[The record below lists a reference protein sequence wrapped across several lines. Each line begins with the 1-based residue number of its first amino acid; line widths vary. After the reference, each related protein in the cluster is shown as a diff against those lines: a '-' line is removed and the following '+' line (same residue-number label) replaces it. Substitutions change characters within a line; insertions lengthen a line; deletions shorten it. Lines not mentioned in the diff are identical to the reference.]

1 MSSGNT
7 PGSESPYQQALQ
19 REQRKTD
26 ILRQRTSLRLL
37 NAISTMYL
45 RNAGSPLTHPATEQ
59 EVNRRR
65 SIRARERRAIAERE
79 QELDRLQKELDEINR
94 IDRAN
99 SPVGLEVSDSDAL
112 LPEGPGSTAGVAT
125 HQAID
130 PEDEDAG
137 ESDADDEREG
147 SDGSGKHESS
157 DEENTAGAS
166 DNPSANLPRTRY
178 ISMKALNEQ
187 GLIGVGIYSDV
198 YRSEATDALYFLSDL
213 GEKIWLTDENGDCV
227 LAQDQNL

>member
-7 PGSESPYQQALQ
+7 PGSEPPHQQLQ
-19 REQRKTD
+19 REQRKAD

-37 NAISTMYL
+37 NAISVMYL

-65 SIRARERRAIAERE
+65 SIEARERRAIAERE

-99 SPVGLEVSDSDAL
+99 SPVGLDVSDSDAL
-112 LPEGPGSTAGVAT
+112 FPEGPGSAAGVAA

-137 ESDADDEREG
+137 ISDADDEREG
-147 SDGSGKHESS
+147 SDGSDKHEIS

-166 DNPSANLPRTRY
+166 ENPSANLPRTRS

-187 GLIGVGIYSDV
+187 GLIGVGTYSDV

-227 LAQDQNL
+227 LAQGQNL